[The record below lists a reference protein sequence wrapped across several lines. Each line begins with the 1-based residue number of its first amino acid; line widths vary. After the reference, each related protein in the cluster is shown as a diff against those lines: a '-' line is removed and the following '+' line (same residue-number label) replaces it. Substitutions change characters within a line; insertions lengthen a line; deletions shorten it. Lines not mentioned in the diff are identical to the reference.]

1 MKLSNSFFYT
11 IREDIK
17 DEETISGKL
26 LVKSGLIKK
35 TSSGIY
41 MFQPL
46 GFKVLKKI
54 EQIIRKEMN
63 QSGAQ
68 ELLMPCLLP
77 EDIYESSGRRANF
90 GHEMF
95 SLKDRNNRN
104 MVLGPTH
111 EELFVEA
118 AKMKIKS
125 YKDMPFNLYQIGEKY
140 RDEPRP
146 RYGLIRVR
154 EFSMKDAYSFDID
167 DENCE
172 KSYQIMKEAYKR
184 IYDQL
189 NIDYRIVQADTGAMG
204 GKLSEEFQA
213 ITEIGED
220 ILVLCDKCGYSSN
233 IEVSECLEIEESK
246 EILLEKKL
254 IHTPNSKTI
263 EEIADLLKEDK
274 NKFVKTLIYN
284 IDGEFYACLLP
295 GNRELCENKVKKL
308 LRAKEIKLAEF
319 DDVKRITNA
328 EVGFAGPIDL
338 SIPIVVDRDVLKMK
352 NFIVGAN
359 KTDYHYQNV
368 NSTDFEYTYVGDIK
382 EVLENDPCPIC
393 NHPLSFKKGIEIGN
407 IFKLGTKYSESLDL
421 RYLDENNELKP
432 VVMGCYGIGPGRIM
446 ASLVE
451 QSHDE
456 KGIIWP
462 INVAP
467 FQVGIVLIDSND
479 EIQEK
484 IANELYEQMTKE
496 GIEVLL
502 DDRKLRPGVK
512 FNDLDLIGI
521 PIRIV
526 IGKKVNEGLVEF
538 KLRTETNSQDI
549 KIENVIE
556 KLKNTNLPNL

>member
-26 LVKSGLIKK
+26 LVKGGLIKK

-54 EQIIRKEMN
+54 EQIIRNEMDN
-63 QSGAQ
+63 AGAQ

-95 SLKDRNNRN
+95 SLKDRNNRSL
-104 MVLGPTH
+104 VLGPTH

-154 EFSMKDAYSFDID
+154 EFAMKDAYSFDID
-167 DENCE
+167 DEGCE
-172 KSYQIMKEAYKR
+172 KSYQIMKGAYKK

-189 NIDYRIVQADTGAMG
+189 NIDYRIVKADTGAMG

-213 ITEIGED
+213 ITQIGED
-220 ILVLCDKCGYSSN
+220 ILVLCDECGYSSN
-233 IEVSECLEIEESK
+233 IEVSNCVEIEESMEK
-246 EILLEKKL
+246 PLEKKL
-254 IHTPNSKTI
+254 IHTPNAKTI
-263 EEIADLLKEDK
+263 EEIATLLKEDK
-274 NKFVKTLIYN
+274 NKFVKTLIYV
-284 IDGEFYACLLP
+284 IDDKFYACLLP

-308 LRAKEIKLAEF
+308 LHATEISLAEF
-319 DDVKRITNA
+319 EDVRKITKA
-328 EVGFAGPIDL
+328 EVGFAGPIGL
-338 SIPIVVDRDVLKMK
+338 SIPIIVDQDVLKMK

-359 KTDYHYQNV
+359 QTDYHYQNV
-368 NSTDFEYTYVGDIK
+368 NQTDFEYSYVGDIK
-382 EVLENDPCPIC
+382 EVLENDPCPVC
-393 NHPLSFKKGIEIGN
+393 NHPLTFKKGIEIGN

-421 RYLDENNELKP
+421 GYLDENNEFKP

-446 ASLVE
+446 ASVVE
-451 QSHDE
+451 QSHDD

-462 INVAP
+462 ISIAP
-467 FQVGIVLIDSND
+467 FKVGIILIDDND
-479 EIQEK
+479 ENQVK
-484 IANELYEQMTKE
+484 IANELYNLLNKE
-496 GIEVLL
+496 EIETLL

-526 IGKKVNEGLVEF
+526 VGKKVNEGLVEF
-538 KLRTETNSQDI
+538 KLRTQIENQNI
-549 KIENVIE
+549 KIEDVLI
-556 KLKNTNLPNL
+556 KVKNTN